1 MLARIVTTFKP
12 EASATGELEKKALD
26 DSNLDNLL
34 DKITRRQVND
44 IYDRNLHSQPAL
56 PGGHL

>member
-1 MLARIVTTFKP
+1 MFARIVTTFKP
-12 EASATGELEKKALD
+12 EASATEELEKKALD

-34 DKITRRQVND
+34 DKITRRQIYNV
-44 IYDRNLHSQPAL
+44 YDRNLHSQPAL